1 MTTHNS
7 KIIGMVGLGNMGSA
21 LAESVLAKDFPVNVW
36 NRTQSKTE
44 HLKALG
50 STVSSSVEEAA
61 LQSDILVVCLLDHT
75 AIKNSLMS
83 PEVGAALR
91 GKSLVQ
97 VTTTTKDEVD
107 ELIEWTDNYDI
118 QLLKGGIMV
127 YPDDIRAGNGAIL
140 YGGSKNLF
148 DQLHPLLIAMGGKP
162 THVCETP
169 ADVVAAISASYSFL
183 YSALISYL
191 YGTAICHRGGI
202 SVESFT
208 QDIIAPF
215 ISSGSLMNYL
225 ENAGQAA
232 ARRNYNGAL
241 QATLNVW
248 DDALLQTI
256 TDIEAID
263 IDTAILTP
271 LKSLLETS
279 SANGYGESDIA
290 AVIETLLSKK
300 E

>member
-1 MTTHNS
+1 MTTQNR
-7 KIIGMVGLGNMGSA
+7 KKIGMVGLGHMGSA

-61 LQSDILVVCLLDHT
+61 QQSDILVVCLLDHT

-127 YPDDIRAGNGAIL
+127 YPDDIRACNGAIL

-148 DQLHPLLIAMGGKP
+148 DQLHPLLMAMGGKP

-169 ADVVAAISASYSFL
+169 ADVVAAISASYSNPLTSVILYPNTYQISTKPSIFFL
-183 YSALISYL
+183 I
-191 YGTAICHRGGI
+191 
-202 SVESFT
+202 
-208 QDIIAPF
+208 
-215 ISSGSLMNYL
+215 
-225 ENAGQAA
+225 
-232 ARRNYNGAL
+232 
-241 QATLNVW
+241 
-248 DDALLQTI
+248 
-256 TDIEAID
+256 
-263 IDTAILTP
+263 
-271 LKSLLETS
+271 
-279 SANGYGESDIA
+279 
-290 AVIETLLSKK
+290 
-300 E
+300 